1 MRLRGRNSEYVPQL
15 RQQRQVRRIEFVLL
29 WTTATT
35 AVGLVALAVGLTA
48 WLITRKT
55 IVERTVLNA
64 AGLVLVYPS
73 LTQDVNGIGL
83 FGLAGLL
90 QYRRRSDAAV

>member
-1 MRLRGRNSEYVPQL
+1 M
-15 RQQRQVRRIEFVLL
+15 
-29 WTTATT
+29 ATR
-35 AVGLVALAVGLTA
+35 AVGLVALALALTA

-73 LTQDVNGIGL
+73 LTQDVIGIGL